1 MWNSWLRLS
10 ASPSPDTELARTK
23 AARTNRD
30 WEDRSPGRPMAPM
43 PRLYVSSGRAGAKR
57 FTGGSGDSCA

>member
-10 ASPSPDTELARTK
+10 VSPSPETELARTK

-30 WEDRSPGRPMAPM
+30 WEDRSPGSPMAPM
-43 PRLYVSSGRAGAKR
+43 PRLYVVRGSAGAKW
-57 FTGGSGDSCA
+57 FTGGSGDSWA